1 VFSETGLGGTSVSAP
16 LVAGMVV
23 AAQQGTVPVVQVHQ
37 PALYRLAGTS
47 AVHDVLPLTS
57 SSPARWHAVACPAAR
72 CFDQALVS
80 FDDQSHSMLGYTG
93 QVTLRGC
100 DNMTGVGT
108 PVDSSSSP
116 PCAT

>member
-1 VFSETGLGGTSVSAP
+1 
-16 LVAGMVV
+16 MVI
-23 AAQQGTVPVVQVHQ
+23 AAQRGEPRPFGFIN

-57 SSPARWHAVACPAAR
+57 SSPVRWRAVACPAVR

-93 QVTLRGC
+93 QVTLPGY
-100 DNMTGVGT
+100 DNMTGIGT
-108 PVDSSSSP
+108 PNGQQFISGLRRLGARAAQGRITEPQV
-116 PCAT
+116 